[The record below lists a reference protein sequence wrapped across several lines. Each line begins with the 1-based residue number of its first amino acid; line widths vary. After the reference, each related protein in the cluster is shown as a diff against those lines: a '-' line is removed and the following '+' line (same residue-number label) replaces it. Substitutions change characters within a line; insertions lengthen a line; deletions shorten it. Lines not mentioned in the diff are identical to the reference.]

1 MNAMEIKPPNA
12 PEILLGYTYI
22 FLGGSIEMGTA
33 EEWQS
38 RLIKELSDEKF
49 YFLNPR
55 RDNWD
60 SSWEQSIRNKMFKEQ
75 VVWELKNLEES
86 DMAVIYFDP
95 STQSPITLFELGLLI
110 NMKKTIVYC
119 PNGFWRK
126 GNIEIICERY
136 DVVLVETFEDLKEK
150 IKKLAKSINEAQ

>member
-1 MNAMEIKPPNA
+1 MEIKPPNA

-136 DVVLVETFEDLKEK
+136 DVVLVETFEDLKEE

>member
-136 DVVLVETFEDLKEK
+136 DVVLVETFEDLKEE